1 MRSTTDPFHES
12 DPVVPP
18 RRASAVTTKD
28 RSDHKSLDSYR
39 NESPFPVRASIQLMN
54 GQCIKP
60 QSPHKPLGDSSLV
73 ESGVRRSPPFDFPGF
88 HHRYSRDKVE
98 AGKSV
103 RSGRH
108 RKTAPIV
115 GHCSRRR
122 RSPGN
127 GGRHWTAAAGGGR
140 CQAARAHLAAR
151 SPVSSVHR
159 AAGSRPPAS
168 LRAVTDVI
176 SR

>member
-1 MRSTTDPFHES
+1 MTWINMRSTTDPFHES

-115 GHCSRRR
+115 GHCSRRGAPQETAADTGQQR
-122 RSPGN
+122 R
-127 GGRHWTAAAGGGR
+127 AAAGARRLGPTWPLARR
-140 CQAARAHLAAR
+140 C
-151 SPVSSVHR
+151 PVSTARQEAGHR
-159 AAGSRPPAS
+159 RHSER
-168 LRAVTDVI
+168 
-176 SR
+176 